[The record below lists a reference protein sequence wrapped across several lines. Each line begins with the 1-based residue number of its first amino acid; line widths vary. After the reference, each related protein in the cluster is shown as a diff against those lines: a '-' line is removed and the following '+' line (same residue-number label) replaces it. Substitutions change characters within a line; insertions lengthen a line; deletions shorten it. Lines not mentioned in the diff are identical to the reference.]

1 MSSRRHFGTVRKRPS
16 GMWQAIY
23 RDGGRLCSAGV
34 FHQKADAL
42 ARLSEIETDMRRGSW
57 VDPRAGEIT
66 VNRYATDWLARR
78 TGLAVRTRELYGY
91 LLNKHINPKLG
102 ELSLVGLSPSKVR
115 RWNSDLARDHPSTA
129 AKAYRLLSTIMKT
142 AVIDGVI
149 ASSPCR
155 VVGASTERAEERPLA
170 TVSDIDALTK
180 AMPDHLKA
188 VVPLAVWCQLRR
200 GEILGLHR
208 ADIDFNNGAI
218 HIERSRTFS
227 RNGTSIVKTPKTRSG
242 RRVIAVPDTVLE
254 ILATHFDQFVAPEE
268 DAFLFTSP
276 RGSLITATALQR
288 AWTTARVR
296 AGRVDLHLHDLRHT
310 GLTLA
315 AATGATTAE
324 LMHRAGH
331 ASPDAA
337 LRYQHATRDRDRVIA
352 IALNRICSES
362 TQNLSGTDLLNDRE

>member
-42 ARLSEIETDMRRGSW
+42 ARLSEIEADMRRGSW
-57 VDPRAGEIT
+57 IDPRAGETSI
-66 VNRYATDWLARR
+66 NRYAAEWLERR
-78 TGLAVRTRELYGY
+78 TGLAIRTQELYGY
-91 LLNKHINPKLG
+91 LINRYIIPELG
-102 ELSLVGLSPSKVR
+102 DLSLIALSPSKVR
-115 RWNSDLARDHPSTA
+115 QWNSDLAKDHPSTA

-142 AVIDGVI
+142 AVVDGVI

-155 VVGASTERAEERPLA
+155 VAGASTEHAEERPLA
-170 TVSDIDALTK
+170 TVSDIDALTE
-180 AMPDHLKA
+180 AMPYRLKA

-208 ADIDFNNGAI
+208 SDIDLNNDVI

-227 RNGTSIVKTPKTRSG
+227 RNGESIVKAPKTRSG
-242 RRVIAVPDTVLE
+242 WRVIAVPEMVSD
-254 ILATHFDQFVAPEE
+254 ILTTHLDQFVAPED

-276 RGSLITATALQR
+276 SGSLITAAALQR
-288 AWTTARVR
+288 AWTKARIR
-296 AGRVDLHLHDLRHT
+296 AGRPDLHLHDLRHT

-315 AATGATTAE
+315 AATGATTEE

-337 LRYQHATRDRDRVIA
+337 LRYQHATRDRDHVIA
-352 IALNRICSES
+352 RALNGIYKKASQRKES
-362 TQNLSGTDLLNDRE
+362 

>member
-23 RDGGRLCSAGV
+23 REGGRLCSAGV

-42 ARLSEIETDMRRGSW
+42 ARLSEIEADMRRGSW
-57 VDPRAGEIT
+57 IDPRAGEISI
-66 VNRYATDWLARR
+66 NRYAADWLERR
-78 TGLAVRTRELYGY
+78 IGLAIRTQELYAY
-91 LLNKHINPKLG
+91 LFDRYIIPELG
-102 ELSLVGLSPSKVR
+102 DLSIIALSPSKVR
-115 RWNSDLARDHPSTA
+115 QWNSDLAKDHPSTA

-142 AVIDGVI
+142 AVVDGII

-155 VVGASTERAEERPLA
+155 VAGASTEHAEERPLA
-170 TVSDIDALTK
+170 TVSDIRALTL
-180 AMPDHLKA
+180 AMPDHLKV

-200 GEILGLHR
+200 GEILGLRR
-208 ADIDFNNGAI
+208 ADIDLSNGVI

-242 RRVIAVPDTVLE
+242 RRVIAVPEKVIDSVALH
-254 ILATHFDQFVAPEE
+254 LDRFAPLDQEALIV
-268 DAFLFTSP
+268 TSRNGTP
-276 RGSLITATALQR
+276 VTAAALQR
-288 AWTTARVR
+288 AWTKARDRV
-296 AGRVDLHLHDLRHT
+296 GRPDLHLHDLRHT

-337 LRYQHATRDRDRVIA
+337 LRYQHATRDRDQVIA
-352 IALNRICSES
+352 KALNQFCEPSLPSRP
-362 TQNLSGTDLLNDRE
+362 

>member
-42 ARLSEIETDMRRGSW
+42 ARLSEIEADMRRGSW
-57 VDPRAGEIT
+57 IDPRAGETSI
-66 VNRYATDWLARR
+66 NRYAAEWLERR
-78 TGLAVRTRELYGY
+78 TGLATRTQELYDY
-91 LLNKHINPKLG
+91 LLNRYIVPELG
-102 ELSLVGLSPSKVR
+102 DLSLIALSPSKVR
-115 RWNSDLARDHPSTA
+115 LWNSALAKDHPSTA

-142 AVIDGVI
+142 AVVDGVI

-155 VVGASTERAEERPLA
+155 VVGASTEHAEERPLA
-170 TVSDIDALTK
+170 TVSDIRALTL
-180 AMPDHLKA
+180 AMPDHLKV

-200 GEILGLHR
+200 GEILGLRR
-208 ADIDFNNGAI
+208 ADIDLSNGVI

-242 RRVIAVPDTVLE
+242 RRVIAVPEKVIDSVALH
-254 ILATHFDQFVAPEE
+254 LDRFAPLDQE
-268 DAFLFTSP
+268 AFIVTSRNGTP
-276 RGSLITATALQR
+276 VTAAALQR
-288 AWTTARVR
+288 AWTKARDRV
-296 AGRVDLHLHDLRHT
+296 GRPDLHLHDLRHT

-337 LRYQHATRDRDRVIA
+337 LRYQHATRDRDQVIA
-352 IALNRICSES
+352 KALNQFCEPSLPSRS
-362 TQNLSGTDLLNDRE
+362 